1 LNILALSRG
10 WITPPEGGMPGYI
23 GGTVGGMCGGLI
35 YPVLLLIFM
44 QTARVKQAF
53 QARGQSA

>member
-1 LNILALSRG
+1 
-10 WITPPEGGMPGYI
+10 MPGYI

-44 QTARVKQAF
+44 QTAKVKRAF
-53 QARGQSA
+53 QAREQAAENS